1 MQRRKFSIR
10 PEFSMTTIK
19 VQDQVFEYV
28 DGNLRILVFF
38 ARNVVRRFFT
48 SKNKKQFKS
57 TFTQENCHHS

>member
-48 SKNKKQFKS
+48 SKNKK
-57 TFTQENCHHS
+57 